1 MTQQMLLMCE
11 ASLSLKES
19 VADRK
24 SGQIEA
30 RITTWGPREGCDGR
44 KFNYRPEAFMS
55 WAESFGAAGRPLP
68 MYINHESAGIPV
80 GEWTEFSFDDEGMT
94 AAGKIY
100 TETSQGGDL
109 YKIMKESPAM
119 FGGVSVGAYAD
130 EFEMVDENGEPDDS
144 DDAYFSITKG
154 GLREVSV
161 VMHPNNPMAAVN
173 SLEFFRE
180 DGSAD
185 LKVFEQALRD
195 AGLSRKDAV
204 AAASVLKRV
213 IEQRDVAQEQLETAP
228 VQSDSDAEATKE
240 LLAALEQRELI
251 KLLSQ
256 KVK

>member
-11 ASLSLKES
+11 ASLSLQES
-19 VADRK
+19 AAGRK
-24 SGQIEA
+24 NGLIEA
-30 RITTWGPREGCDGR
+30 KITTWGPREGCDGR
-44 KFNYRPEAFMS
+44 KFNYKPEAFMS

-68 MYINHESAGIPV
+68 MYVNHESSGIPV
-80 GEWTEFSFDDEGMT
+80 GEWTEFAFDDEGMT
-94 AAGKIY
+94 ASGRIY

-109 YKIMKESPAM
+109 YKIMKESPSM

-130 EFEMVDENGEPDDS
+130 EYQMVNADGEPDDS
-144 DDAYFSITKG
+144 DEAYFSITKG

-161 VMHPNNPMAAVN
+161 VMHPNNPMAEVN

-180 DGSAD
+180 DGPAD

-204 AAASVLKRV
+204 AAASVFRQV
-213 IEQRDVAQEQLETAP
+213 IAQRDVAKEQPENAP

-240 LLAALEQRELI
+240 LLHALEHRELI
-251 KLLSQ
+251 KLLSK